1 MPLEIVEEGRD
12 IPPRKKRK
20 RPDQVWNEIT
30 DRWVKKDGVL
40 GKRID
45 KRNQD
50 EKKAKKDKDRK
61 ERKEM
66 KDKDRKERKE
76 MKDRMKRN
84 EMRDMKKMLDEA
96 KVVQDALESEVKRL
110 KKLVDDEPLVST
122 GLSLDFNEMCV
133 AETDAREKG
142 QSCEVRS
149 GN

>member
-1 MPLEIVEEGRD
+1 MPPKIVEEESG
-12 IPPRKKRK
+12 IEPSKKRK

-40 GKRID
+40 GKRIE
-45 KRNQD
+45 KRNQE

-66 KDKDRKERKE
+66 KERN
-76 MKDRMKRN
+76 KRN
-84 EMRDMKKMLDEA
+84 EMRDMKKMMDEA

-110 KKLVDDEPLVST
+110 KMLVDDPPLVST

-133 AETDAREKG
+133 AEKDACEKG
-142 QSCEVRS
+142 QSCAGCWRK
-149 GN
+149 

>member
-1 MPLEIVEEGRD
+1 MSPNIVEEKRD
-12 IPPRKKRK
+12 IEPRKKRK

-84 EMRDMKKMLDEA
+84 EMRDMKKMMDEA

-122 GLSLDFNEMCV
+122 GLSLDFSEMYV
-133 AETDAREKG
+133 EQKDACEKG
-142 QSCEVRS
+142 QEDRS

>member
-30 DRWVKKDGVL
+30 DRWVNKDGVL
-40 GKRID
+40 GKRIE

-50 EKKAKKDKDRK
+50 EKKAKKDKERK

-84 EMRDMKKMLDEA
+84 EMRDMKKMMDEA

-122 GLSLDFNEMCV
+122 GLSLDFAEMYV
-133 AETDAREKG
+133 EQKDACEKG
-142 QSCEVRS
+142 QEDRS

>member
-1 MPLEIVEEGRD
+1 MPLEIVEEKRD
-12 IPPRKKRK
+12 IEPRKKRK
-20 RPDQVWNEIT
+20 RPDLVWNEYT

-76 MKDRMKRN
+76 MKERNKRN
-84 EMRDMKKMLDEA
+84 EMRDMKKMMDEA

-110 KKLVDDEPLVST
+110 KKLVDDPPLVST
-122 GLSLDFNEMCV
+122 GLSLDFAEMYV
-133 AETDAREKG
+133 EQKDAREKG
-142 QSCEVRS
+142 QGCEVRS

>member
-1 MPLEIVEEGRD
+1 MPPEIVEEGRD

-20 RPDQVWNEIT
+20 RPDQVWNEFT

-40 GKRID
+40 GKRIE

-66 KDKDRKERKE
+66 KDRN
-76 MKDRMKRN
+76 KRN
-84 EMRDMKKMLDEA
+84 EMRDMKKMMDEA

-110 KKLVDDEPLVST
+110 KKLVDDEPVLST

-133 AETDAREKG
+133 AQKDAPEKG
-142 QSCEVRS
+142 QSCAGS
-149 GN
+149 GSK

>member
-1 MPLEIVEEGRD
+1 MSPEIVEEGRD

-50 EKKAKKDKDRK
+50 EKKAKKDKDKK

-76 MKDRMKRN
+76 MKDMMKRN
-84 EMRDMKKMLDEA
+84 EMRDMKKMMDEA

-110 KKLVDDEPLVST
+110 KKLVDDEPVLST

>member
-1 MPLEIVEEGRD
+1 MPPKIVEKESEME
-12 IPPRKKRK
+12 PSKKRK

-40 GKRID
+40 GKRIE
-45 KRNQD
+45 KRNQE

-66 KDKDRKERKE
+66 KERN
-76 MKDRMKRN
+76 KRN
-84 EMRDMKKMLDEA
+84 EMRDMKKMMDEA

-110 KKLVDDEPLVST
+110 KKLVDDPPLVST

-133 AETDAREKG
+133 AEKDATEKG
-142 QSCEVRS
+142 QSCAVRS

>member
-1 MPLEIVEEGRD
+1 MPPKIVEEESE
-12 IPPRKKRK
+12 IEPSKKRK

-30 DRWVKKDGVL
+30 DRWVKKNGVI
-40 GKRID
+40 GKRIE

-50 EKKAKKDKDRK
+50 EKKAKKDKERK

-84 EMRDMKKMLDEA
+84 EMRDMKKMMDEA

-110 KKLVDDEPLVST
+110 KMLVDDPPLVST

-133 AETDAREKG
+133 EQKDARQKRHCSTG
-142 QSCEVRS
+142 RS
-149 GN
+149 IT

>member
-1 MPLEIVEEGRD
+1 MPPEIVEEKRD
-12 IPPRKKRK
+12 IEPRKKRK

-40 GKRID
+40 GKRIE

-50 EKKAKKDKDRK
+50 EKKAK
-61 ERKEM
+61 

-84 EMRDMKKMLDEA
+84 EMRDMKKMMDEA

-122 GLSLDFNEMCV
+122 GLSLDFAEMYV
-133 AETDAREKG
+133 EQKDAREKG
-142 QSCEVRS
+142 QEDRS

>member
-40 GKRID
+40 GKRIE

-50 EKKAKKDKDRK
+50 EKKAKKDKERK
-61 ERKEM
+61 ERNEM

-84 EMRDMKKMLDEA
+84 EMRDMKKMMDEA

-122 GLSLDFNEMCV
+122 GLSLDFAEMYV
-133 AETDAREKG
+133 EQKDACEKG
-142 QSCEVRS
+142 QEDRS

>member
-20 RPDQVWNEIT
+20 RPDQVWNEYT

-40 GKRID
+40 GKRIE

-50 EKKAKKDKDRK
+50 EKKAKKDKERK
-61 ERKEM
+61 ERKEI

-84 EMRDMKKMLDEA
+84 EMRDMKKMMDEA

-122 GLSLDFNEMCV
+122 GLSLDFAEMYVEQKDTC
-133 AETDAREKG
+133 EKG
-142 QSCEVRS
+142 QEDRS

>member
-1 MPLEIVEEGRD
+1 MSPNIVEEKRD
-12 IPPRKKRK
+12 IEPRKKRK

-66 KDKDRKERKE
+66 KERN
-76 MKDRMKRN
+76 KRN
-84 EMRDMKKMLDEA
+84 EMRDMKKMMDEA

-122 GLSLDFNEMCV
+122 GLSLDFAEMYV
-133 AETDAREKG
+133 EQKDACEKG
-142 QSCEVRS
+142 QEDRS

>member
-1 MPLEIVEEGRD
+1 MPPEIVEEGRD

-66 KDKDRKERKE
+66 KDRN
-76 MKDRMKRN
+76 KRN
-84 EMRDMKKMLDEA
+84 EMRDMKKMMDEA

-122 GLSLDFNEMCV
+122 GLSLDFAEMYV
-133 AETDAREKG
+133 EQKDAPEKG
-142 QSCEVRS
+142 QSCAVRS

>member
-30 DRWVKKDGVL
+30 DRWVNKDGVL
-40 GKRID
+40 GKRIE

-50 EKKAKKDKDRK
+50 EKKAKKDK
-61 ERKEM
+61 E
-66 KDKDRKERKE
+66 RKERKE

-84 EMRDMKKMLDEA
+84 EMRDMKKMMDEA

-142 QSCEVRS
+142 QDYAGRS

>member
-1 MPLEIVEEGRD
+1 MPLEMVEEGRD

-50 EKKAKKDKDRK
+50 ETKAK
-61 ERKEM
+61 

-76 MKDRMKRN
+76 MKDRMKRD
-84 EMRDMKKMLDEA
+84 EMRDMKKMMDEA

-122 GLSLDFNEMCV
+122 GLSLDFAEMYV
-133 AETDAREKG
+133 EQKDACEKG
-142 QSCEVRS
+142 QEDRS
-149 GN
+149 RN

>member
-1 MPLEIVEEGRD
+1 MPPEIVEEGRD
-12 IPPRKKRK
+12 IPSRKKRK

-30 DRWVKKDGVL
+30 DRWVNKDGVL
-40 GKRID
+40 GKRIE

-50 EKKAKKDKDRK
+50 EKKAKKDKERK
-61 ERKEM
+61 ERKEI

-142 QSCEVRS
+142 QEDRS

>member
-30 DRWVKKDGVL
+30 DRWVNKDGVL
-40 GKRID
+40 GKRIE
-45 KRNQD
+45 KRNQE

-66 KDKDRKERKE
+66 KDRK
-76 MKDRMKRN
+76 KRN
-84 EMRDMKKMLDEA
+84 EMRDMKKMMDEA

>member
-1 MPLEIVEEGRD
+1 MPPKTVEEESE
-12 IPPRKKRK
+12 IEPRKKRK

-40 GKRID
+40 GKRIE

-50 EKKAKKDKDRK
+50 EKKAKKDKERK

-84 EMRDMKKMLDEA
+84 EMRDMKKMMDEA

-122 GLSLDFNEMCV
+122 GLSFDFNEMCV

>member
-1 MPLEIVEEGRD
+1 MSPNIVEEKRD
-12 IPPRKKRK
+12 IEPRKKRK

-40 GKRID
+40 GKRIE

-50 EKKAKKDKDRK
+50 EKKAK
-61 ERKEM
+61 

-84 EMRDMKKMLDEA
+84 EMRDMKKMMDEA

-122 GLSLDFNEMCV
+122 GLSFDFNEMCV

>member
-40 GKRID
+40 GKRIE

-50 EKKAKKDKDRK
+50 EKKAKKDKERK

-122 GLSLDFNEMCV
+122 GLSLDFAEMYV
-133 AETDAREKG
+133 EQKDACEKG
-142 QSCEVRS
+142 QEDRS